1 MHLALRLKK
10 DTPVRGVFFLWLEI
24 PWRARILATKEA
36 KSMYICRMRFIRATL
51 LLAAVLSISACRSLQ
66 QAAAEIPA
74 NAPLI
79 EVASNADIYARSA
92 PFEVAY
98 ADFINDHL
106 VLQVSYS
113 GGCED
118 HHFEVI
124 SDGKYTATYP
134 PEITLHIKHFDNGDR
149 CRGFVDEKRYFD
161 ASTIQY
167 PGTNRIRVV
176 FAHNNRI
183 LDYIY

>member
-1 MHLALRLKK
+1 
-10 DTPVRGVFFLWLEI
+10 
-24 PWRARILATKEA
+24 
-36 KSMYICRMRFIRATL
+36 MYICAMRFIWGTL
-51 LLAAVLSISACRSLQ
+51 LLASVISIGACRSMQ
-66 QAAAEIPA
+66 QAMAEIPL
-74 NAPLI
+74 NAPEI
-79 EVASNADIYARSA
+79 AVASNADIYARSA

-106 VLQVSYS
+106 VLQVSYA

-118 HHFEVI
+118 HQFEVI

-149 CRGFVDEKRYFD
+149 CRGFIDEKRYFD
-161 ASTIQY
+161 ARSIQY
-167 PGTNRIRVV
+167 PGTNRVRVV
-176 FAHNNRI
+176 FAHNNKI